1 MKTPHLK
8 KVYDGQTVLELPP
21 LELAPGRIYGV
32 IGPNGSGKSTLAK
45 ILGGAVTNDI
55 TGRTLP
61 KSVLVGYMP
70 QKSYAF
76 RMSVKANICLGGGDE
91 TRAKELMDALG
102 IGHLANR
109 RANLLSGGET
119 ARMALARLLMLEH
132 DLLILDEPTASMD
145 MESTMLAEALTVA
158 YCKERRCPVL
168 LVTHS
173 LQQARRIAQEAWFL
187 QKGRL
192 VEAGPAAQVLYEPK
206 HPDTR
211 KFLEFFGS

>member
-1 MKTPHLK
+1 
-8 KVYDGQTVLELPP
+8 
-21 LELAPGRIYGV
+21 
-32 IGPNGSGKSTLAK
+32 
-45 ILGGAVTNDI
+45 
-55 TGRTLP
+55 
-61 KSVLVGYMP
+61 
-70 QKSYAF
+70 
-76 RMSVKANICLGGGDE
+76 
-91 TRAKELMDALG
+91 MDALG

-145 MESTMLAEALTVA
+145 MESTMLAEALTVS
-158 YCKERRCPVL
+158 YCKQRCCPVL

-173 LQQARRIAQEAWFL
+173 LQQARRIAQEALYL

-192 VEAGPAAQVLYEPK
+192 VEAGPAARVLYEPK